1 MSAPLR
7 AGVIG
12 LGAMGRHHVRV
23 LRDLD
28 GVELVALADAQGDR
42 YRVAGPITVGRTV
55 EDLIAVGIDLAV
67 VAVPTVLHEETAL
80 ALAAAG
86 VHTLIEKPVAAST
99 AAAERVAAA
108 FERAGV
114 IGCVGHIERYNP
126 AISEL
131 RRRVEAGD
139 LGSLYQVSTS
149 RLSTFPERIADVGV
163 VMDLATHDI
172 NTTQWV
178 TGSEYRAVA
187 AHTAHKAGRSHED
200 LLALTGKMQNDV
212 LVNHL
217 VSRLSPMKVRLT
229 TVTGERGTLVA
240 DTARVQLT
248 FWENG
253 SAPAEWENFQQFY
266 GVTEG
271 DMTRF
276 ALRIVEPLKA
286 EHEALRDAILGVGGE
301 TVPLTDGLSTLKVA
315 EAALASAASGET
327 VKVLQ
332 R

>member
-23 LRDLD
+23 LRDLE
-28 GVELVALADAQGDR
+28 GVELVAIADQVGDR
-42 YRVAGPITVGRTV
+42 YRVAGSLPVGRGV
-55 EDLIAVGIDLAV
+55 DDLIAAGIDLAV
-67 VAVPTVLHEETAL
+67 VAVPTALHEETAL
-80 ALAAAG
+80 ALADAG
-86 VHTLIEKPVAAST
+86 VHTLIEKPVAASS
-99 AAAERVAAA
+99 AAGERVVAA
-108 FERAGV
+108 FRKAGV

-126 AISEL
+126 AISDL
-131 RRRVEAGD
+131 RRRVAAGD
-139 LGSLYQVSTS
+139 LGSIYQVSTS

-163 VMDLATHDI
+163 IMDLATHDI
-172 NTTQWV
+172 NTTQWL
-178 TGSEYRAVA
+178 TGNDYRSVA
-187 AHTAHKAGRSHED
+187 AHTAHRAGRDHED
-200 LLALTGKMQNDV
+200 LLALTGMMQNDV

-229 TVTGERGTLVA
+229 TVTGERGTMVA
-240 DTARVQLT
+240 DTARVTLT

-286 EHEALRDAILGVGGE
+286 EHEAFRNAILGGADE
-301 TVPLTDGLSTLKVA
+301 TVSLADGLYTLKVA
-315 EAALASAASGET
+315 EAALTSAANGET
-327 VKVLQ
+327 VGVGG
-332 R
+332 